1 MTPVLE
7 GRHVLVTGGGSGIG
21 LACAAQLRADGA
33 TVTLMGRSAEKLE
46 RARAALSAS
55 PGTDVHISA
64 GDVASEVDVETAV
77 ATACRDGAKLDGCV
91 AAAGTG
97 TFGPTLDLTLDQWD
111 MVLAT
116 NLTGAMLTLKHAGRA
131 MVRAGGGSFVGISS
145 IAGHLT
151 HRWMTAYCVS
161 KAGLEMLVRNA
172 ADELGGAGIR
182 ANIVRPGLV
191 PTDLAAGLTAN
202 EQTVADYLAQ
212 MPVNRLGTVEDIAGL
227 VRYLI
232 GPESSWVTGQCI
244 GADGGHHLRRGPD
257 LDHVAAAFTAS
268 QSQPWPGARSASPT
282 ASS

>member
-1 MTPVLE
+1 MPPVLE

-21 LACAAQLRADGA
+21 LACAAQLRTDGA
-33 TVTLMGRSAEKLE
+33 TVTLMGRSSEKLE
-46 RARAALSAS
+46 RAQETLLES
-55 PGTDVHISA
+55 PGPEVRVSA
-64 GDVASEVDVETAV
+64 GDVAAEADVEAAV
-77 ATACRDGAKLDGCV
+77 AVACREGGRLDGCV

-97 TFGPTLDLTLDQWD
+97 TFGPTLDLTLDQWNG
-111 MVLAT
+111 VIAT
-116 NLTGAMLTLKHAGRA
+116 NLSGAMLTLKHAGRA
-131 MVRAGGGSFVGISS
+131 MVRTGGGSFVGISS

-172 ADELGGAGIR
+172 ADELGGAGVR

-202 EQTVADYLAQ
+202 EQTVNDYLAQ
-212 MPVNRLGTVEDIAGL
+212 MPVHRLGTVEDIAGL

-232 GPESSWVTGQCI
+232 GPESAWVTGQCI

-257 LDHVAAAFTAS
+257 LDHVAAAFRAT
-268 QSQPWPGARSASPT
+268 QPNPWTGANQ
-282 ASS
+282 